1 MARISNVKAVFTAE
15 KATKN
20 TVRFSE
26 VLENDFTAPTIG
38 TIYIPKATLGALG
51 YAEGKKLVVT
61 VTVEGGDK

>member
-1 MARISNVKAVFTAE
+1 MTKLNNVKAVFTAE

-20 TVRFSE
+20 TVRFQE
-26 VLENDFTAPTIG
+26 VLESEFAAPTIG
-38 TIYIPKATLGALG
+38 TIYVPKATLGQLG